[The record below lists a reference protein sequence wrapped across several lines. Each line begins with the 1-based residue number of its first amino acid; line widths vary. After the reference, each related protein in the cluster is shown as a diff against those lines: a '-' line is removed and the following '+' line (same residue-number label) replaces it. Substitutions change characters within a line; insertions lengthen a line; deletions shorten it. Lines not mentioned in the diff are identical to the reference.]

1 MKSILQEAS
10 TIAKA
15 VEQGWKEAGEPQEF
29 SVKILELPQWNF
41 LGLTTRSAKIAFLFS
56 GAPLKVTHEGHSK
69 PHAPRQQAPQQP
81 RERKEV
87 FTPSASTP
95 QQRQAYQPQPQ
106 AQAQQPHIQREQR
119 DSLAPKKE
127 RTFAEPQTFVA
138 ETPDAQTVTKKRPEG
153 FWTEE
158 MVVFAREWFTTTL
171 LHMDRP
177 DITFT
182 VEPQTF
188 YLRITLSKPVFVE
201 EGQEKHL
208 LASISS
214 LMLATIKKQFRKALR
229 GHKIVL
235 THAA

>member
-15 VEQGWKEAGEPQEF
+15 IDQAWREAGEPQEF
-29 SVKILELPQWNF
+29 SVKILELPQHNF
-41 LGLTTRSAKIAFLFS
+41 IGLTTRSAKIAFLFN
-56 GAPLKVTHEGHSK
+56 GTPLKTSFEGHQKSHQK
-69 PHAPRQQAPQQP
+69 AYVP
-81 RERKEV
+81 REKKET
-87 FTPSASTP
+87 FTPSAAP
-95 QQRQAYQPQPQ
+95 QPRQQHAQPQAQPQPQ
-106 AQAQQPHIQREQR
+106 APHNQNYIQREQR
-119 DSLAPKKE
+119 DNFAPQKE
-127 RTFAEPQTFVA
+127 RSF
-138 ETPDAQTVTKKRPEG
+138 TPEASSEVQSPVKKRPEG
-153 FWTEE
+153 FWTED
-158 MVVFAREWFTTTL
+158 MVAYAHEWFGTAL
-171 LHMDRP
+171 KHMDRP

-188 YLRITLSKPVFVE
+188 YLRITLSKPVFAE

-235 THAA
+235 THVQN